1 MCPGLGSWAWG
12 LALEHGAFPAEGLSR
27 AGRKE
32 VGRGRK
38 VGEGGRMGQ
47 ASAGSE
53 FSPGLARK
61 RGHLDWPGREAVGLV
76 TLARAWMSVWWR
88 ARKENKSHPHLC
100 NRYKN
105 TTFLGWMG
113 VKNEVRNIKLPSGP
127 GPAGRSCLSA
137 LPPWPG
143 CPICEATGSSE
154 ARAPMP
160 VNPCIHSTTTVG
172 HLLCVA
178 VWGC

>member
-53 FSPGLARK
+53 FSLGLARK

-127 GPAGRSCLSA
+127 GTQQAGHVCQPLLPGLAAPSVRQQVAQRPGRPCL
-137 LPPWPG
+137 
-143 CPICEATGSSE
+143 
-154 ARAPMP
+154 
-160 VNPCIHSTTTVG
+160 
-172 HLLCVA
+172 
-178 VWGC
+178 